1 MGQYETRDR
10 ILQYISDRC
19 DTDGCPPSY
28 REIAAA
34 VGLQSPSSVARHVRT
49 LQKEGKLTTVC
60 SPKGRTLRLKR
71 RIDLD
76 ATDGDAVQ
84 RVRIETADGG
94 VICVDCNLEKTGTDG
109 LGVSFSGILDASQLK
124 SNVCRVVR
132 CSIDDGDV

>member
-1 MGQYETRDR
+1 MGQHETRDR

-19 DTDGCPPSY
+19 DTDGCPPNY

-132 CSIDDGDV
+132 CSIDDGNV

>member
-1 MGQYETRDR
+1 MAQHEMRDR
-10 ILQYISDRC
+10 ILKYISDRF

-34 VGLQSPSSVARHVRT
+34 VGLRSPSSVVRHVRI
-49 LQKEGKLTTVC
+49 LQSEGKLTSVC

-71 RIDLD
+71 KIKLD
-76 ATDGDAVQ
+76 TADGECVQ

-109 LGVSFSGILDASQLK
+109 LGVAFSGILDASQLK
-124 SNVCRVVR
+124 SNVSRVVR
-132 CSIDDGDV
+132 CSIDDGDQ